1 MDRKLN
7 FKKHVQNRIAL
18 ANRVLHSIN
27 QLQNSEWGLKSNA
40 GRQIY

>member
-7 FKKHVQNRIAL
+7 FKKHVQNRIAS

-27 QLQNSEWGLKSNA
+27 RLQNSEWGLKSNA
-40 GRQIY
+40 GR